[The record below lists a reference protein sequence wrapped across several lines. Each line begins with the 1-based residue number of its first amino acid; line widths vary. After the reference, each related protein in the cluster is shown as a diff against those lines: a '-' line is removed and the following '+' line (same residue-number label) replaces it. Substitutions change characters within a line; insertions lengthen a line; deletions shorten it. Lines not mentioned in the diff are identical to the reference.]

1 MIKLQRLSQ
10 TPILLPRPEN
20 AWEAGAV
27 FNTAAIGDRGL
38 IHLIYRATNV
48 SSNGSHGHYIN
59 NLGYAVSKDGLNFK
73 RLQHPIMINDVE
85 QEARGP
91 EDPRIVKI
99 DGIFYMVYTGYGG
112 RFDGDYRISLA
123 SSKNL
128 TSWERRG
135 VLLDEANKDAALFPA
150 KIGGRY
156 AMLHRRP
163 PDIWLAYSD
172 DLLHW
177 EHHTPIL
184 QTIPGSTWESA
195 KIGAAGPPIRTD
207 RGWVLIY
214 HGVSKDH
221 HYSLGIALLD
231 LNDPSKVLARQEDP
245 ILKSELDWEIHGFVP
260 NVVFSCGQ
268 VIKND
273 QLLVY
278 YGGADTA
285 IGVAAVSLNEL
296 DAI

>member
-1 MIKLQRLSQ
+1 MIKLQRLSE
-10 TPILLPRPEN
+10 TPVLAAEKHN
-20 AWEAGAV
+20 DWEATAV
-27 FNTAAIGDRGL
+27 FNCAAVQHNEL
-38 IHLIYRATNV
+38 IHLIYRATDV
-48 SSNGSHGHYIN
+48 SSNGKDGAYIN
-59 NLGYAVSKDGLNFK
+59 SLGYAVSSDGLSFN
-73 RLQHPIMINDVE
+73 RLKQPILINDVE
-85 QEARGP
+85 QERRGP
-91 EDPRIVKI
+91 EDPRVTKLG
-99 DGIFYMVYTGYGG
+99 DMFYMTYTGFGG

-128 TSWERRG
+128 ISWKRLG
-135 VLLDEANKDAALFPA
+135 VLLDEPNKDAALFPA

-177 EHHTPIL
+177 ESHTPIL
-184 QTIPGSTWESA
+184 QTIPGSTWESS
-195 KIGAAGPPIRTD
+195 KIGASGPPFRTD

-231 LNDPSKVLARQEDP
+231 LNDPSKILARQEDP
-245 ILKSELDWEIHGFVP
+245 ILKPELDWEIHGFVP

-268 VIKND
+268 VIKDD
-273 QLLVY
+273 QLLIY

-285 IGVAAVSLNEL
+285 IGVAAVRLNEL